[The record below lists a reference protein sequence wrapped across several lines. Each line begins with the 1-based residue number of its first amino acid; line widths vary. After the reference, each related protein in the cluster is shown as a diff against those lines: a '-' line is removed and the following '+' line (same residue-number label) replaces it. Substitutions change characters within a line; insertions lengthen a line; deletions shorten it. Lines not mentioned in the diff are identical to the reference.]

1 LAQSDAKEAQDTAHA
16 LGVNLLNL
24 GASNQREID
33 AAFAMLVREQAA
45 ALLTNSE
52 SLFMVHGD

>member
-1 LAQSDAKEAQDTAHA
+1 MHQWMSAFRGKA
-16 LGVNLLNL
+16 NL